1 MPANDDQIF
10 RARER
15 AQIARD
21 AKRFSGFRIHVQAR
35 RAAVSLRDHGPLEGI
50 LLGINIFGV
59 LRAEGQNHALP
70 EIRQEQPL
78 QDCVHGAS
86 LSVKVPIVKWGGL
99 ASGERPVKDNDIEN
113 RNRVHTFLFTTS
125 STLLFVNKI
134 FNSGYHF
141 LML

>member
-1 MPANDDQIF
+1 
-10 RARER
+10 
-15 AQIARD
+15 
-21 AKRFSGFRIHVQAR
+21 
-35 RAAVSLRDHGPLEGI
+35 
-50 LLGINIFGV
+50 
-59 LRAEGQNHALP
+59 
-70 EIRQEQPL
+70 
-78 QDCVHGAS
+78 
-86 LSVKVPIVKWGGL
+86 VKVSNVKWGGL